1 MKVKPFLDECQRGLF
16 ATRAPRRP
24 NPIGLSVV
32 ALLRRET
39 NVLHVRGIDVLD
51 RTPLLDIKPYVP
63 AFDAPQTVRVGWLE
77 GKTGDLAAKRSDGR
91 FRDVDQ

>member
-1 MKVKPFLDECQRGLF
+1 
-16 ATRAPRRP
+16 
-24 NPIGLSVV
+24 
-32 ALLRRET
+32 
-39 NVLHVRGIDVLD
+39 VLHVRGIDVLD

-63 AFDAPQTVRVGWLE
+63 AFDAPQAVRVGWLE